1 MGFFWFCVLLD
12 IIAYSSHPLHTPYD
26 LVVFVSQCVIQLLA
40 LPVIGITT
48 DIASNKM
55 LKLLQE
61 THDTVMQAQIEQH
74 EKLDLIIAELKCLNK

>member
-1 MGFFWFCVLLD
+1 
-12 IIAYSSHPLHTPYD
+12 
-26 LVVFVSQCVIQLLA
+26 

-74 EKLDLIIAELKCLNK
+74 EKLDLIIAELKCLNKW